1 MKFTILAGLAA
12 LASMAQA
19 AVPGFDISHWQSTV
33 NYKGAYN
40 SGARF
45 VMIKVGIL
53 YAPMISYY

>member
-1 MKFTILAGLAA
+1 MKFTILAGLAG

-45 VMIKVGIL
+45 VMIKVGI
-53 YAPMISYY
+53 PSRR